1 MNIQLSLCYLLAVLC
16 LICGVMGKGLPIS
29 FLSAQHPKAV
39 FIKLEVEEKQSFGL
53 WSPRINQDGDHWIT
67 VST

>member
-1 MNIQLSLCYLLAVLC
+1 MNRQLTLCYLLVVAC
-16 LICGVMGKGLPIS
+16 LLCGVIGKGLPVS

-53 WSPRINQDGDHWIT
+53 WSHRINPDGDHWT
-67 VST
+67 RVNT